1 MFNLSIN
8 RELTKVAK
16 RASLYAKGENHREA
30 ARMRRLTR
38 HAVPK
43 TDEHLE
49 RAINILFGWLA
60 FAAVVLILLYIN
72 IYR

>member
-8 RELTKVAK
+8 KELTQVAK
-16 RASLYAKGENHREA
+16 RASEFARRDNHKDA

-38 HAVPK
+38 HAVEK

-60 FAAVVLILLYIN
+60 FGAIVLILLYIN